1 MRRIAVRVHRW
12 IGLMLGLLFVLSGL
26 TGSFNVFH
34 RELDAWL
41 NPEYWTASSNDIRI
55 TPSEALDIARARYP
69 DMRVVL
75 LGLPVDGAPYTVNFQ
90 DAALAGDNK
99 ALQFQLAIDPANG
112 AVSGPRIHWGGTS
125 LSRAEF
131 VRTLYR
137 LHYEL
142 LAPPI
147 GHTIVGLSGFFLIGL
162 ALLGFA
168 LWWPRNGNW
177 RTALSFK
184 RSAHVVRQIFDVH
197 RLVGAVSAAIL
208 LMAGFSGSYIV
219 FPAAFHAATAAFGE
233 VQPFPRAVAAR
244 KAGAN
249 TSVEQAVAIA
259 EQQFADASAHSIAPP
274 AGELGTYRVRLK
286 RTEEV
291 NPLGRTYVWVEPA
304 SGNVLRIYDWT
315 GRQGIGRFYTWQFPL
330 HNGSLFRLP
339 GRVLICI
346 AGFAPLT
353 LFLSGW
359 IVWRRKRLAQGRNG
373 RRRNKTYETI
383 IQANQQ

>member
-12 IGLMLGLLFVLSGL
+12 IGLALGLLFVLLGL

-41 NPEYWTASSNDIRI
+41 NPEYWAASSNDIRV

-69 DMRVVL
+69 GMRVAL
-75 LGLPVDGAPYTVNFQ
+75 LGLPVDDAPYTVNFH
-90 DAALAGDNK
+90 DAALAGGNK
-99 ALQFQLAIDPANG
+99 ALQFQLAIDPATG
-112 AVSGPRIHWGGTS
+112 VVSGPRMHWGGTS
-125 LSRAEF
+125 LSRTEF

-162 ALLGFA
+162 AVLGFA

-177 RTALSFK
+177 RTSLSFK
-184 RSAHVVRQIFDVH
+184 RSAHVVRQMFDLH

-219 FPAAFHAATAAFGE
+219 FPAKFHVATAALGE
-233 VQPFPRAVAAR
+233 TETFPRTISAR
-244 KAGAN
+244 KSGAN
-249 TSVEQAVAIA
+249 ASVEQAIAIA
-259 EQQFADASAHSIAPP
+259 EQQFADASAYSLAPP

-291 NPLGRTYVWVEPA
+291 NPLGRTYVWVEPV
-304 SGNVLRIYDWT
+304 SGEVLRIYDWT

-330 HNGSLFRLP
+330 HNGSLFGLP
-339 GRVLICI
+339 GRLLIFI
-346 AGFAPLT
+346 AGLAPLT

-359 IVWRRKRLAQGRNG
+359 IVWRRKRLAQRRNE
-373 RRRNKTYETI
+373 RRHNKTYETI
-383 IQANQQ
+383 IRANQQ